1 MSQNDPN
8 RGRNGQNGPPD
19 LDEVFRDLNRKLSR
33 LLGGKSGNGGPN
45 NPMGQGGRPGSGMS
59 PPSFKGGAAAVIG
72 VLAALWLASGFYV
85 VDAREAGVVLQLGSF
100 NRLTEPGLQWHAPYP
115 FEKAE
120 IVNLTELRSVEVGY
134 RGSAQNRVPEE
145 SLMLTED
152 QNIIDVQLS
161 VQYDIKD
168 ARAFLFNNAA
178 RERDG
183 KDLVK
188 QAAETAIREVV
199 GRNKV
204 DFVLNEG
211 RAQIAA
217 DARKLIQEVLDRYQ
231 AGIRI
236 AKVNINDVQPPQQV
250 LAAFDDAVK
259 AGQDKDK
266 LLNEGMAYANE
277 VVPKAKGMASR
288 LVQEAEAYQQQ
299 VVERAEGDAQRFKQ
313 VLPEYNKAPKVMRDR
328 MYLDMMQQIMHNSS
342 KVLVDQKGGNSLLYL
357 PLDKL
362 VQMTAPG
369 AAAPALAQPSAS
381 PAPAAPA
388 QPANPPAAKN
398 GRDTSRGRDI
408 FGAER

>member
-369 AAAPALAQPSAS
+369 AAAPAPAQPSAS

>member
-33 LLGGKSGNGGPN
+33 LLGAKPGG
-45 NPMGQGGRPGSGMS
+45 GGGRPGGTAT
-59 PPSFKGGAAAVIG
+59 PPSYGRGAAAVAG
-72 VLAALWLASGFYV
+72 VLAALWLASGFYI
-85 VDAREAGVVLQLGSF
+85 VDAREEGVVLRLGSY
-100 NRLTEPGLQWHAPYP
+100 NRVTEPGLQWHAPYP

-120 IVNLTELRSVEVGY
+120 IVNLTELRSIEVGY

-145 SLMLTED
+145 SLMLTSD

-217 DARKLIQEVLDRYQ
+217 DARKLIQEVLDRYR
-231 AGIRI
+231 AGIRV
-236 AKVNINDVQPPQQV
+236 AKVNINDVQPPQPV

-288 LVQEAEAYQQQ
+288 LVQEAEGYQQQ
-299 VVERAEGDAQRFKQ
+299 VVERAQGDAERFKQ

-328 MYLDMMQQIMHNSS
+328 LYLDMMQQIMNNSS

-362 VQMTAPG
+362 TQM
-369 AAAPALAQPSAS
+369 AS
-381 PAPAAPA
+381 PAAVAPAPSSANPTPA
-388 QPANPPAAKN
+388 QPASPPAAKN
-398 GRDTSRGRDI
+398 GRDASRGRDF

>member
-33 LLGGKSGNGGPN
+33 LLGGKPNNGG
-45 NPMGQGGRPGSGMS
+45 QGDNQGNRPGASFT
-59 PPSFKGGAAAVIG
+59 PPSYKGGAAVVVG
-72 VLAALWLASGFYV
+72 VLAALWLASGFYI
-85 VDAREAGVVLQLGSF
+85 VDAREEGVVLRLGSY

-145 SLMLTED
+145 SLMLTSD

-217 DARKLIQEVLDRYQ
+217 DARKLIQDVLDRYR

-236 AKVNINDVQPPQQV
+236 AKVNINDVQPPQAV

-266 LLNEGMAYANE
+266 LRNEGMAYANE

-288 LVQEAEAYQQQ
+288 LVQEAEGYQQQ
-299 VVERAEGDAQRFKQ
+299 VVERAQGDAERFKQ

-328 MYLDMMQQIMHNSS
+328 LYLDMMQQIMNNSS

-362 VQMTAPG
+362 AQMAS
-369 AAAPALAQPSAS
+369 ANAPAPAQPSAT
-381 PAPAAPA
+381 PAPEATA
-388 QPANPPAAKN
+388 QPASPPAAKN
-398 GRDTSRGRDI
+398 GRDASRGRDF

>member
-59 PPSFKGGAAAVIG
+59 PPSFKGGAAALVG

-115 FEKAE
+115 FEKSE
-120 IVNLTELRSVEVGY
+120 IVNLTEVRSIEVGY

-217 DARKLIQEVLDRYQ
+217 DAHKLIQEVLDRYQ

-299 VVERAEGDAQRFKQ
+299 VEERAEGDAQRFKQ

-328 MYLDMMQQIMHNSS
+328 MYLDMMQQVMNNSS

-362 VQMTAPG
+362 VQMAAPG
-369 AAAPALAQPSAS
+369 AAAPTPAQPAAS
-381 PAPAAPA
+381 PAPA
-388 QPANPPAAKN
+388 QPANSPAAKN
-398 GRDTSRGRDI
+398 GRDASRSRDI

>member
-33 LLGGKSGNGGPN
+33 LLGGKPN
-45 NPMGQGGRPGSGMS
+45 NGGQGGNQGNRPRASFT
-59 PPSFKGGAAAVIG
+59 PPSYKGGAAVVVG
-72 VLAALWLASGFYV
+72 VLAALWLASGFYI
-85 VDAREAGVVLQLGSF
+85 VDAREEGVVLRLGSY

-145 SLMLTED
+145 SLMLTSD

-217 DARKLIQEVLDRYQ
+217 DARKLIQDVLDRYR

-236 AKVNINDVQPPQQV
+236 AKVNINDVQPPQAV

-266 LLNEGMAYANE
+266 LRNEGMAYANE

-288 LVQEAEAYQQQ
+288 LVQEAEGYQQQ
-299 VVERAEGDAQRFKQ
+299 VVERAQGDAERFKQ

-328 MYLDMMQQIMHNSS
+328 LYLDMMQQIMNNSS

-362 VQMTAPG
+362 AQMAS
-369 AAAPALAQPSAS
+369 ANAPAPAQPSAT
-381 PAPAAPA
+381 PAPEAPA
-388 QPANPPAAKN
+388 QPASPPAAKN
-398 GRDTSRGRDI
+398 GRDASRGRDF